1 MKQITL
7 LILLLGFTIN
17 VFSQDRREE
26 VREKIESRKIAYLSD
41 KLDLSPEDAEKF
53 WPVYNSY
60 NKEMQALRQEMKPL
74 FREEDISDEEA
85 SALLNKLIIHEK
97 NILDIR
103 QKYTDQFTQVLG
115 PKRTLKFFRSD
126 REFKERMLRG
136 IGERRQKMKGK
147 GR

>member
-7 LILLLGFTIN
+7 LILLFGFTIN
-17 VFSQDRREE
+17 IYSQDRREE
-26 VREKIESRKIAYLSD
+26 VRDKIESRKIAYLSD

-60 NKEMQALRQEMKPL
+60 NKEMQALRQEMRPL
-74 FREEDISDEEA
+74 LKQEDISDEEA
-85 SALLNKLIIHEK
+85 AELLNKLLIHEK

-103 QKYTDQFTQVLG
+103 QSYTDRFTRVLG

-136 IGERRQKMKGK
+136 IGERKQKMKEK